1 MKATT
6 ILAVVGIGFAVGVI
20 KTYRTIR
27 KQNDEYHLRRLKY
40 EALVRKV
47 GRDKAYE
54 MLKRGWDIV
63 DGNAV

>member
-1 MKATT
+1 MKASI
-6 ILAVVGIGFAVGVI
+6 ILIIVAIGFATGIV
-20 KTYRTIR
+20 KTSRTIR

-47 GRDKAYE
+47 GPDKAYE

-63 DGNAV
+63 EGNAV